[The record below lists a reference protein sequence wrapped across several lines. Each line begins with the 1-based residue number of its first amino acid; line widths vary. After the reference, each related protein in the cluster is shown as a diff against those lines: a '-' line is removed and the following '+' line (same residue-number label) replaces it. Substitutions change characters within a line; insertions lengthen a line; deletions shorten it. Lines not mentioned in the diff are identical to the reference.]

1 MVPRANIAWLF
12 ISSHPP
18 IALVKE
24 HNPRPRPKPKP
35 IYLGSATP
43 APAPILIP
51 GTLLKPTST
60 TSRHSNVRT
69 KPTTIAVPVPEHL
82 LSNKTSTSKHISDLQ
97 DPDSESDDELLL
109 KAPGWNDE
117 DLEYLGPPNQ
127 MFNNYALPAQGE
139 DESDDEL
146 LLLPGRKLG
155 YE

>member
-18 IALVKE
+18 KALVKE

-69 KPTTIAVPVPEHL
+69 KPTTITVPVPEHL

-97 DPDSESDDELLL
+97 DPDDESDDELLL
-109 KAPGWNDE
+109 KAPGWIDE
-117 DLEYLGPPNQ
+117 DFEYLGPPNQ